1 MDPKIKILGR
11 PAEFS
16 QAVLN
21 ILTNSK
27 DVFEGRD
34 VENGIIKVRLFGSSQ
49 DEPATLVISDNGGGI
64 RQDIMEKIFDLYFT
78 TKHKTRG
85 TGLGLYM
92 SRVIIEHSFKGALR
106 VRNIDGWAEFTI
118 EV

>member
-1 MDPKIKILGR
+1 MDRDVKITGY
-11 PAEFS
+11 PNEFS

-21 ILTNSK
+21 ILTNAK
-27 DVFEGRD
+27 EVFEGRD
-34 VENGIIKVRLFGSSQ
+34 IENGIIKVRLFRSSQ
-49 DEPATLVISDNGGGI
+49 DGPATLVISDNGGGI
-64 RQDIMEKIFDLYFT
+64 RQDIVERIFDLYFT

-92 SRVIIEHSFKGALR
+92 SRVIIEHDFKGAMR

-118 EV
+118 EA